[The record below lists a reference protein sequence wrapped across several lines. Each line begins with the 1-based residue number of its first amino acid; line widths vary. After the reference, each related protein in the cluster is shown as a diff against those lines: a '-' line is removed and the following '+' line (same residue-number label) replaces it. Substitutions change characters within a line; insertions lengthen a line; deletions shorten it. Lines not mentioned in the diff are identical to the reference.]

1 MKQNRKYSIK
11 ELWGLVNRIK
21 TIEQV
26 KIADDFITKH
36 FPTNDDGSWDVD
48 TFNALIEGCW
58 QKADEIWHPERYY

>member
-1 MKQNRKYSIK
+1 MKRNYSIK

-48 TFNALIEGCW
+48 TFNAMIESCW

>member
-1 MKQNRKYSIK
+1 MKALTIYPEYCLDIYTGK
-11 ELWGLVNRIK
+11 K

-36 FPTNDDGSWDVD
+36 FPSNADGSWDVD
-48 TFNALIEGCW
+48 TFNAMIESCW

>member
-1 MKQNRKYSIK
+1 MKRNYSIK

-36 FPTNDDGSWDVD
+36 FPAYDDGSWDVD
-48 TFNALIEGCW
+48 TFNAMIESCW

>member
-1 MKQNRKYSIK
+1 MKQKREYSIK

-36 FPTNDDGSWDVD
+36 FPTDSNGNWVVD
-48 TFNALIEGCW
+48 QFNALIEGCW